1 VIRSDAEAS
10 RAATSAETYLRR
22 YLRIAPAALALWRSI
37 EARHFG
43 SVPMERPLL
52 DVGSGFAE
60 FGRAF
65 FDEPA
70 DLGLDISRRDLRL
83 SRDAGVYRSLLQA
96 DARRLPLR
104 DAAFASVMSV
114 SVLEHIPDVGPFFP
128 EAYRVLRPG
137 GQLVF
142 SVPLVEMDDYML
154 VPPLMRAAR
163 LGGVGEA
170 YMRRVHRAFKH
181 INLHEPE
188 WWLSQVRDAGF
199 EITRHRRIISR
210 RATRMFDFGLP
221 AAMVS
226 QVGRLSSGRRW
237 VWHPKPLVEVWTRI
251 LRPAVEAEEAEGDGS
266 NLFVVAVKR

>member
-1 VIRSDAEAS
+1 VIRSDAETS
-10 RAATSAETYLRR
+10 RPSPSAETYLRR

-43 SVPMERPLL
+43 SVAMERPLL

-65 FDEPA
+65 FDQPA
-70 DLGLDISRRDLRL
+70 DVGLDISRRDLLL
-83 SRDAGVYRSLLQA
+83 SQEAGVYRSLLQA
-96 DARRLPLR
+96 DARRLPVR
-104 DAAFASVMSV
+104 DSAFATVMSV

-154 VPPLMRAAR
+154 VPPLTRALR
-163 LGGVGEA
+163 LGGVGQA
-170 YMRRVHRAFKH
+170 YMRRIHRAFKH

-199 EITRHRRIISR
+199 EVQRQRRIISR
-210 RATRMFDFGLP
+210 RATRMFDLGLP
-221 AAMVS
+221 AAMIS
-226 QVGRLSSGRRW
+226 QAGRLRSGRRW
-237 VWHPKPLVEVWTRI
+237 VWHPQPVVEAWTRV
-251 LRPAVEAEEAEGDGS
+251 LRRAVEAEEAEGDGS